1 MLENQLEQ
9 VADSPSRVTGR
20 FSGRPETNPVEHC
33 NAITLRSGKRVNELK
48 DNPKLFPDREE
59 HDQDVV
65 ISTPVP
71 ITERSSSEQH
81 APVGMNST
89 PVSFSTSE
97 KTKKI
102 SEGQKT
108 HAHVEKYEPPIPF
121 PQRIIKAKLDE
132 QFGKFLDVL
141 RKLYINI
148 PFTEALQ
155 QMPTYSKFLKDI
167 LTNKRKIEESVTVA
181 LTEECSALIQ
191 NRLPPKLKDPGSFSV
206 PCMIRNHNFDKA
218 FCDLGASV
226 NLIPF
231 SLCKKLNLGELKITT
246 LALQL
251 ADRSV
256 RYPLGI
262 LENVPVTV
270 GKFVVPADFVVLEM
284 DEDPYIP
291 IILGRPFLATAR
303 AVIDVKNHKL
313 SLAVGSEKIEFDLSK
328 AIKQPFLQ
336 NVCCRI
342 DEVQMVEEEEEP
354 FLGFSDTLDAYSDD
368 EDVAKSSEDGGQIN
382 LVRHMTEEARLEQK
396 SLESEN
402 HESPQVELKPLPST
416 LRYEFLGDNSTFPVI
431 VNASLNEVDTEK
443 LLHVLRMHIKAIGY
457 TIEDIKGI
465 SPSLCMHRILLE
477 KDFKPSVERQRRL
490 NPNMKEVVKK
500 EVLKL
505 LDAGIIYPISD
516 SEWVSPVHVVPK
528 KGGMTVVRNSNNEL
542 IPTRTVTGWRMCIDY
557 RKLNKETRK
566 DHFPLPFIDQ
576 MLERLAKHSYFCFLD
591 GYSGFYQIPIHPND
605 QEKTTFT
612 CPYGTFA
619 YRRMPFGLC
628 NAPATFQRCMMAIFS
643 DMIENI
649 MEVFMDDFSVY
660 GTNFDTCLNK
670 LERGIEVDTAKVE
683 VIENLPPPTNV
694 KGVRSLL
701 GHAGFYRRFI
711 KDFSK
716 ISKPLTNL
724 LIKETEFL
732 FDENCLDAFSRLK
745 EALISAP
752 IMQVPDWTLPFEI
765 MCDASDYAVGAVLGQ
780 RRDRKVHAIY
790 YASRTLD
797 DAQMNY
803 ATTEKELLAIVFAL
817 DKFRSYL
824 VGFKVIVYTDH
835 AAIRYL
841 LSKKDAKPRLIRWIL
856 LLQEFDLEIKD
867 KQGTENVV
875 ADHLSRLYQGQSGT
889 KEEDLPIDDCF
900 IDEHLLAIKRIDS
913 PWYADYANFLA
924 CGILPHQMSYQQRK
938 KFFGDIKNYVWDDPL
953 LFKKCA
959 DTIYRRCVPEDEI
972 CDRCQR
978 TGNISKRHE
987 MPLNSILEV
996 ELFDVWGIDYM
1007 GPFPPSH
1014 NNIYILVAVDYV
1026 SKWVEAIPS
1035 PTNDAKTVIKL
1046 FKKILF
1052 PRFGIPRAVISDG
1065 GSHFIERQ
1073 FENLLKKYGVTH
1085 KIASPYHPQTSG
1097 QVEVSNRE
1105 IKSILEKTVKHSR
1118 TDWSE
1123 KLDDA
1128 LWAYRTAYKTPIGMT
1143 PFRLVYGKSCHLPV
1157 ELEHKAF
1164 WAIQLLNFDLK
1175 NAGEKRRLQLDEL
1188 EELRLD
1194 AYEHAKS
1201 YKERTKR
1208 WHDQHIM
1215 RREFQEGDLVLLF
1228 NSRLKLFPGKLKS
1241 RWSGPFEVK
1250 KVYPYG
1256 AVDISNETT
1265 GVFKVNGATA
1275 QVTEENTAVQISNT
1289 PVLVAVRFM
1298 ANTIFGRGDSVGVAR
1313 LSELQFLWAM
1323 INDVKID
1330 SGAHL
1335 VRHFVK
1341 IGNSSTGVIV
1351 IGGLL
1356 TKIALALGCELDG
1369 LETCPDVR
1377 TQDLPTVGEPSIPPH
1392 VPVPQ
1397 VSSFIPESP
1406 RTITDDVSA
1415 GPSVFDFSGFRTSFE
1430 DFREKHTADRNMWEQ
1445 FAHTSEKHYERVDRF
1460 GGVGSAHNEARIQ
1473 FEGFKNQR
1481 QTVEY
1486 SFSSGKHEIEV
1497 AYRKRLTAILKV
1509 IRFLLLQGLPFRGH
1523 DESSTS
1529 SNRGNFL
1536 ELLKWYSSECPEVA
1550 TVVGMNALG
1559 NNQMIAPKIQKQLV
1573 NACAIETT
1581 NAILVDLG
1589 DRWFTLLLDE
1599 ARDCSVKEQ
1608 MTVVIR
1614 YVNKHGEMIERF
1626 MAVVH
1631 VATTTYSCLFEGEV
1645 LQNLIDDGDRSSKG
1659 LSRTL
1664 VERMERIGDKWTN
1677 DNLVVYIE
1685 KDVFNTVDNEPI
1697 LQRFQN
1703 IEFRRMQL
1711 SCGSSA
1717 MIVVSAIS
1725 SISDS
1730 SVGGSVSIE
1739 ELDST
1744 SSGSS

>member
-1 MLENQLEQ
+1 MANQEENNQVENKLLRDYAAPSARGLRSSIRRPPIEANNFELKPALLNMIQQHQFGVAPTEDPNLHMEVFLEFCETLKYNGASADAIRLRLFPFSLRDKARAWLHSLPSDCITTWEQLEQKFLDKYFPPSKTASLRHQITNFTQKDGESLFEAWDRFKGLLQQFPHHGLEKWLVIHTFYNGISYSTKVSLDSAAGGALMNKTLEEAFDIIESVALNHHQWAIERENPVRLAGKYEVSALDSLAAKVDALTYKFENFNVNAVSSIICEICGVTGHSAMNCQIMVTQPTGAQVEQVDAINNYAQKPNNNPYSNTYNPGWRNHPNFSYRNNQNQSGQNNYGASGGFQQEKKSNLEVMMENFIATQSKQNDEYRQHMVESNRKHSETAETISQISGKIDNLANHTKMLENQLAQ
-9 VADSPSRVTGR
+9 VADSPSRVPGR

-59 HDQDVV
+59 HDQDV
-65 ISTPVP
+65 
-71 ITERSSSEQH
+71 
-81 APVGMNST
+81 
-89 PVSFSTSE
+89 
-97 KTKKI
+97 
-102 SEGQKT
+102 
-108 HAHVEKYEPPIPF
+108 
-121 PQRIIKAKLDE
+121 RIIKAKLDE

-181 LTEECSALIQ
+181 LTEEC
-191 NRLPPKLKDPGSFSV
+191 N
-206 PCMIRNHNFDKA
+206 
-218 FCDLGASV
+218 
-226 NLIPF
+226 
-231 SLCKKLNLGELKITT
+231 
-246 LALQL
+246 
-251 ADRSV
+251 
-256 RYPLGI
+256 
-262 LENVPVTV
+262 
-270 GKFVVPADFVVLEM
+270 
-284 DEDPYIP
+284 
-291 IILGRPFLATAR
+291 
-303 AVIDVKNHKL
+303 
-313 SLAVGSEKIEFDLSK
+313 
-328 AIKQPFLQ
+328 
-336 NVCCRI
+336 
-342 DEVQMVEEEEEP
+342 
-354 FLGFSDTLDAYSDD
+354 
-368 EDVAKSSEDGGQIN
+368 
-382 LVRHMTEEARLEQK
+382 
-396 SLESEN
+396 
-402 HESPQVELKPLPST
+402 
-416 LRYEFLGDNSTFPVI
+416 
-431 VNASLNEVDTEK
+431 
-443 LLHVLRMHIKAIGY
+443 
-457 TIEDIKGI
+457 
-465 SPSLCMHRILLE
+465 
-477 KDFKPSVERQRRL
+477 FKPSVERQRRL

-660 GTNFDTCLNK
+660 GTNFDTCLSNLVNVLQRCEETNLVLNWEK
-670 LERGIEVDTAKVE
+670 CHFMVREGIVLGHLVSERGIEVDTAKVE

-694 KGVRSLL
+694 KGVRSFL

-824 VGFKVIVYTDH
+824 VGSKVIVYTYH
-835 AAIRYL
+835 VAIRYL

-938 KFFGDIKNYVWDDPL
+938 KFFGDIKSYVWDDPL

-959 DTIYRRCVPEDEI
+959 DTIYRRC
-972 CDRCQR
+972 
-978 TGNISKRHE
+978 
-987 MPLNSILEV
+987 
-996 ELFDVWGIDYM
+996 
-1007 GPFPPSH
+1007 
-1014 NNIYILVAVDYV
+1014 
-1026 SKWVEAIPS
+1026 
-1035 PTNDAKTVIKL
+1035 
-1046 FKKILF
+1046 
-1052 PRFGIPRAVISDG
+1052 
-1065 GSHFIERQ
+1065 
-1073 FENLLKKYGVTH
+1073 
-1085 KIASPYHPQTSG
+1085 IASPYHPQTSG

-1105 IKSILEKTVKHSR
+1105 IKSILEKSVKHSR

-1265 GVFKVNGATA
+1265 GVFKVNGTTA

-1445 FAHTSEKHYERVDRF
+1445 FAHTSEEHYERVDRF
-1460 GGVGSAHNEARIQ
+1460 GCTKPAELPRVSEQHGRVVDNHGRVEVFSDQHAQGVLLNTGVAEMLKSDAGSR
-1473 FEGFKNQR
+1473 G
-1481 QTVEY
+1481 
-1486 SFSSGKHEIEV
+1486 
-1497 AYRKRLTAILKV
+1497 
-1509 IRFLLLQGLPFRGH
+1509 GH
-1523 DESSTS
+1523 D
-1529 SNRGNFL
+1529 R
-1536 ELLKWYSSECPEVA
+1536 
-1550 TVVGMNALG
+1550 
-1559 NNQMIAPKIQKQLV
+1559 
-1573 NACAIETT
+1573 
-1581 NAILVDLG
+1581 
-1589 DRWFTLLLDE
+1589 
-1599 ARDCSVKEQ
+1599 
-1608 MTVVIR
+1608 
-1614 YVNKHGEMIERF
+1614 
-1626 MAVVH
+1626 AV
-1631 VATTTYSCLFEGEV
+1631 
-1645 LQNLIDDGDRSSKG
+1645 
-1659 LSRTL
+1659 
-1664 VERMERIGDKWTN
+1664 
-1677 DNLVVYIE
+1677 
-1685 KDVFNTVDNEPI
+1685 
-1697 LQRFQN
+1697 
-1703 IEFRRMQL
+1703 
-1711 SCGSSA
+1711 
-1717 MIVVSAIS
+1717 
-1725 SISDS
+1725 
-1730 SVGGSVSIE
+1730 
-1739 ELDST
+1739 
-1744 SSGSS
+1744 

>member
-1 MLENQLEQ
+1 MANQEENNQVENKLLRDYAAPSARGLRSSIRRPPIEANNFELKPALLNMIQQHQFGGAPTEDPNLHMEVFLEFCETLKYNGASADAIRLRLFPFSLRDKARAWLHSLPSDCITTWEQLEQ
-9 VADSPSRVTGR
+9 KFLDKYFPPSKTASLRHQITNFTQKDGESLFEAWDRFKGLLQQCPHHGLEKWLVIHTFYNGISYSTKVSLDSAAGGALMNKTLEEAFDIIESVALNHHQWAIERENPVRLAGKYEVSALDSLAAKVDALTYKFENFNVNAVSSIICEICGVTGHSAMNCQIMVTQPTGAQVEQVDAINNYAQKPNNNPYSNTYNPGWR
-20 FSGRPETNPVEHC
+20 NHPNFSYRNSQNQSGQNNYGASGGFQQEKKSNLEVMMENFIATQSKQNDEYRQHMVESNRKHSETAEAISQISGRRFALESTRE
-33 NAITLRSGKRVNELK
+33 IFGKTRNKSCGAL
-48 DNPKLFPDREE
+48 EE

-81 APVGMNST
+81 ARVGMNST
-89 PVSFSTSE
+89 PVSFSTSG
-97 KTKKI
+97 KKNK
-102 SEGQKT
+102 SEGQKSP
-108 HAHVEKYEPPIPF
+108 HLEKYEPPIPF

-191 NRLPPKLKDPGSFSV
+191 NRLPPKLKDPGSFSI

-291 IILGRPFLATAR
+291 IILGRPFLATAG

-591 GYSGFYQIPIHPND
+591 GYSGFYQIPIHLND

-694 KGVRSLL
+694 KGVRSFL

-711 KDFSK
+711 KDLSK

-824 VGFKVIVYTDH
+824 VGSKVIVYTDH

-938 KFFGDIKNYVWDDPL
+938 KFFGDIKSYVWDDPL

-1073 FENLLKKYGVTH
+1073 FENLLKKFGVTH

-1097 QVEVSNRE
+1097 QTEVANRQRYE
-1105 IKSILEKTVKHSR
+1105 DIPRSDASILQLKGMRAFLGSSETNPSSSSHHVSGLSR
-1118 TDWSE
+1118 F
-1123 KLDDA
+1123 A
-1128 LWAYRTAYKTPIGMT
+1128 LFFGGWR
-1143 PFRLVYGKSCHLPV
+1143 
-1157 ELEHKAF
+1157 
-1164 WAIQLLNFDLK
+1164 IQMISSSRGVPSSFGLH
-1175 NAGEKRRLQLDEL
+1175 LDEL
-1188 EELRLD
+1188 WIQWV
-1194 AYEHAKS
+1194 AVIS
-1201 YKERTKR
+1201 
-1208 WHDQHIM
+1208 
-1215 RREFQEGDLVLLF
+1215 REA
-1228 NSRLKLFPGKLKS
+1228 FPGAS
-1241 RWSGPFEVK
+1241 TV
-1250 KVYPYG
+1250 
-1256 AVDISNETT
+1256 
-1265 GVFKVNGATA
+1265 A
-1275 QVTEENTAVQISNT
+1275 QQ
-1289 PVLVAVRFM
+1289 
-1298 ANTIFGRGDSVGVAR
+1298 
-1313 LSELQFLWAM
+1313 
-1323 INDVKID
+1323 
-1330 SGAHL
+1330 
-1335 VRHFVK
+1335 
-1341 IGNSSTGVIV
+1341 
-1351 IGGLL
+1351 
-1356 TKIALALGCELDG
+1356 
-1369 LETCPDVR
+1369 
-1377 TQDLPTVGEPSIPPH
+1377 
-1392 VPVPQ
+1392 
-1397 VSSFIPESP
+1397 
-1406 RTITDDVSA
+1406 
-1415 GPSVFDFSGFRTSFE
+1415 
-1430 DFREKHTADRNMWEQ
+1430 
-1445 FAHTSEKHYERVDRF
+1445 
-1460 GGVGSAHNEARIQ
+1460 
-1473 FEGFKNQR
+1473 
-1481 QTVEY
+1481 
-1486 SFSSGKHEIEV
+1486 
-1497 AYRKRLTAILKV
+1497 
-1509 IRFLLLQGLPFRGH
+1509 
-1523 DESSTS
+1523 
-1529 SNRGNFL
+1529 
-1536 ELLKWYSSECPEVA
+1536 
-1550 TVVGMNALG
+1550 
-1559 NNQMIAPKIQKQLV
+1559 
-1573 NACAIETT
+1573 
-1581 NAILVDLG
+1581 
-1589 DRWFTLLLDE
+1589 
-1599 ARDCSVKEQ
+1599 
-1608 MTVVIR
+1608 
-1614 YVNKHGEMIERF
+1614 
-1626 MAVVH
+1626 
-1631 VATTTYSCLFEGEV
+1631 
-1645 LQNLIDDGDRSSKG
+1645 
-1659 LSRTL
+1659 
-1664 VERMERIGDKWTN
+1664 
-1677 DNLVVYIE
+1677 
-1685 KDVFNTVDNEPI
+1685 
-1697 LQRFQN
+1697 
-1703 IEFRRMQL
+1703 
-1711 SCGSSA
+1711 
-1717 MIVVSAIS
+1717 
-1725 SISDS
+1725 
-1730 SVGGSVSIE
+1730 
-1739 ELDST
+1739 
-1744 SSGSS
+1744 

>member
-1 MLENQLEQ
+1 MANQEENNQVENKLLRDYAAPSARGLRSSIRRPPIEANNFELKPALLNMIQQHQFGGAPTEPLQMRSDCDFSKSSYGSVSGILWCAHEQNLRGGIRYYRKRGIESSPMGDRERESCSIGSIICEICGVTGHSAMNCQIMVTQPTGAQVEQ
-9 VADSPSRVTGR
+9 VDAINNYAQKPNNNPYSNTYNPGWRNHPNFSYRNSQNQSGQNNYGASGGFQQEKKSNLEVMMENFIATQSKQNDEYRQHMVESNRKHSETAEAISQI
-20 FSGRPETNPVEHC
+20 SGRRFALEST
-33 NAITLRSGKRVNELK
+33 
-48 DNPKLFPDREE
+48 RE
-59 HDQDVV
+59 
-65 ISTPVP
+65 I
-71 ITERSSSEQH
+71 
-81 APVGMNST
+81 
-89 PVSFSTSE
+89 
-97 KTKKI
+97 
-102 SEGQKT
+102 
-108 HAHVEKYEPPIPF
+108 
-121 PQRIIKAKLDE
+121 
-132 QFGKFLDVL
+132 FGKTINKSCGAL
-141 RKLYINI
+141 KLYINI

-181 LTEECSALIQ
+181 LTEEC
-191 NRLPPKLKDPGSFSV
+191 N
-206 PCMIRNHNFDKA
+206 
-218 FCDLGASV
+218 
-226 NLIPF
+226 
-231 SLCKKLNLGELKITT
+231 
-246 LALQL
+246 
-251 ADRSV
+251 
-256 RYPLGI
+256 
-262 LENVPVTV
+262 
-270 GKFVVPADFVVLEM
+270 
-284 DEDPYIP
+284 
-291 IILGRPFLATAR
+291 
-303 AVIDVKNHKL
+303 
-313 SLAVGSEKIEFDLSK
+313 
-328 AIKQPFLQ
+328 
-336 NVCCRI
+336 
-342 DEVQMVEEEEEP
+342 
-354 FLGFSDTLDAYSDD
+354 
-368 EDVAKSSEDGGQIN
+368 
-382 LVRHMTEEARLEQK
+382 
-396 SLESEN
+396 
-402 HESPQVELKPLPST
+402 
-416 LRYEFLGDNSTFPVI
+416 
-431 VNASLNEVDTEK
+431 
-443 LLHVLRMHIKAIGY
+443 
-457 TIEDIKGI
+457 
-465 SPSLCMHRILLE
+465 
-477 KDFKPSVERQRRL
+477 FKPSVERQRRL

-660 GTNFDTCLNK
+660 GTNFDTCLSNLVNVLQRCEETNLVLNWEK
-670 LERGIEVDTAKVE
+670 CHFMVREGIVLGHLVSERGIEVDTAKVE

-694 KGVRSLL
+694 KGVRSFL

-824 VGFKVIVYTDH
+824 VGSKVIVYTDH

-938 KFFGDIKNYVWDDPL
+938 KFFGDIKSYVWDDPL

-959 DTIYRRCVPEDEI
+959 DTIYRRC
-972 CDRCQR
+972 
-978 TGNISKRHE
+978 
-987 MPLNSILEV
+987 
-996 ELFDVWGIDYM
+996 
-1007 GPFPPSH
+1007 
-1014 NNIYILVAVDYV
+1014 
-1026 SKWVEAIPS
+1026 
-1035 PTNDAKTVIKL
+1035 
-1046 FKKILF
+1046 
-1052 PRFGIPRAVISDG
+1052 
-1065 GSHFIERQ
+1065 
-1073 FENLLKKYGVTH
+1073 
-1085 KIASPYHPQTSG
+1085 IASPYHPQTSG

-1175 NAGEKRRLQLDEL
+1175 NAGEKRRLQVDEL

-1265 GVFKVNGATA
+1265 GVFK
-1275 QVTEENTAVQISNT
+1275 VTEENTAVQISNT

-1445 FAHTSEKHYERVDRF
+1445 FAHTSEEHYERVDRYMEGANCF
-1460 GGVGSAHNEARIQ
+1460 FSNTEKYFVVEAARREREEKFWQ
-1473 FEGFKNQR
+1473 E
-1481 QTVEY
+1481 
-1486 SFSSGKHEIEV
+1486 
-1497 AYRKRLTAILKV
+1497 
-1509 IRFLLLQGLPFRGH
+1509 
-1523 DESSTS
+1523 ES
-1529 SNRGNFL
+1529 
-1536 ELLKWYSSECPEVA
+1536 
-1550 TVVGMNALG
+1550 
-1559 NNQMIAPKIQKQLV
+1559 
-1573 NACAIETT
+1573 
-1581 NAILVDLG
+1581 
-1589 DRWFTLLLDE
+1589 
-1599 ARDCSVKEQ
+1599 
-1608 MTVVIR
+1608 
-1614 YVNKHGEMIERF
+1614 
-1626 MAVVH
+1626 
-1631 VATTTYSCLFEGEV
+1631 
-1645 LQNLIDDGDRSSKG
+1645 
-1659 LSRTL
+1659 
-1664 VERMERIGDKWTN
+1664 
-1677 DNLVVYIE
+1677 
-1685 KDVFNTVDNEPI
+1685 
-1697 LQRFQN
+1697 
-1703 IEFRRMQL
+1703 EFRAEQRRRWQ
-1711 SCGSSA
+1711 
-1717 MIVVSAIS
+1717 
-1725 SISDS
+1725 
-1730 SVGGSVSIE
+1730 E
-1739 ELDST
+1739 EDDRRS
-1744 SSGSS
+1744 

>member
-1 MLENQLEQ
+1 MANQEENNQVENKLLRDYAAPSARGLRSSIRRPPIEANNFELKPALLNMIQQHQFGGAPTEDPNLHMEVFLEFCETLKYNGASADAIRLRLFPFSLRDKARAWLHSLPSDCGALMNKTLEEAFDIIESVALNHHQWAIERENPVRLAGHSAMNCQIMVTQPTGAQVEQVDAINNYAQKPNNNPYSNTYNPGWRNHPNFSYRNNQNQSGQNNYGASGGFQQEKKSNLEVMMENFIATQSKQNDEYRQHMVESNRKHSETAEAISQISGKIDNLANHTKMLENQLAQ
-9 VADSPSRVTGR
+9 VTDSPSRVPGR

-71 ITERSSSEQH
+71 ISERSSSEQH
-81 APVGMNST
+81 AC
-89 PVSFSTSE
+89 
-97 KTKKI
+97 
-102 SEGQKT
+102 QKSP
-108 HAHVEKYEPPIPF
+108 HLEKYVPPIPF

-191 NRLPPKLKDPGSFSV
+191 NRLPPKLKDPSSFSI

-291 IILGRPFLATAR
+291 IILGIPFLATAG

-457 TIEDIKGI
+457 TIEDINGV

-576 MLERLAKHSYFCFLD
+576 MLDRLAKHSYFCFLD

-694 KGVRSLL
+694 KGVRSFL

-824 VGFKVIVYTDH
+824 VGSKVIVYTDH

-841 LSKKDAKPRLIRWIL
+841 LSKKDAKQRLIRWIL

-900 IDEHLLAIKRIDS
+900 IDEHLLTIKRIDS

-938 KFFGDIKNYVWDDPL
+938 KFFGDVKSYVWDDPL

-1105 IKSILEKTVKHSR
+1105 IKSILEKSVKHSR

-1265 GVFKVNGATA
+1265 GVFKVNGTTA

-1392 VPVPQ
+1392 VPD
-1397 VSSFIPESP
+1397 SIH
-1406 RTITDDVSA
+1406 RLRI
-1415 GPSVFDFSGFRTSFE
+1415 
-1430 DFREKHTADRNMWEQ
+1430 
-1445 FAHTSEKHYERVDRF
+1445 SEK
-1460 GGVGSAHNEARIQ
+1460 S
-1473 FEGFKNQR
+1473 
-1481 QTVEY
+1481 
-1486 SFSSGKHEIEV
+1486 
-1497 AYRKRLTAILKV
+1497 IL
-1509 IRFLLLQGLPFRGH
+1509 R
-1523 DESSTS
+1523 
-1529 SNRGNFL
+1529 
-1536 ELLKWYSSECPEVA
+1536 
-1550 TVVGMNALG
+1550 
-1559 NNQMIAPKIQKQLV
+1559 
-1573 NACAIETT
+1573 IETC
-1581 NAILVDLG
+1581 G
-1589 DRWFTLLLDE
+1589 SSLL
-1599 ARDCSVKEQ
+1599 
-1608 MTVVIR
+1608 
-1614 YVNKHGEMIERF
+1614 
-1626 MAVVH
+1626 
-1631 VATTTYSCLFEGEV
+1631 
-1645 LQNLIDDGDRSSKG
+1645 
-1659 LSRTL
+1659 
-1664 VERMERIGDKWTN
+1664 
-1677 DNLVVYIE
+1677 
-1685 KDVFNTVDNEPI
+1685 I
-1697 LQRFQN
+1697 LQRSIMSELTGCTKPAELPRVSEQHGRVVDKHGRVEDFSDQHAQGMLLN
-1703 IEFRRMQL
+1703 TGVAEML
-1711 SCGSSA
+1711 KSDAGSR
-1717 MIVVSAIS
+1717 
-1725 SISDS
+1725 
-1730 SVGGSVSIE
+1730 GGHDRAV
-1739 ELDST
+1739 
-1744 SSGSS
+1744 